1 MYTRDLKEV
10 TNEFNQFFTSVG
22 AKAFEDSQA
31 LIDLHN
37 LPPLLSRTPQ
47 LYFTEADKFRFHA
60 VSSNEVQRVVMSFPS
75 DKAPGYDKIPMSVIK
90 DALPCILPIF
100 TLIVNRSLLSS
111 VFPAAWKIS
120 EVVPLPKD
128 GDHELANN
136 NRPVS
141 LLPAAS
147 KVCERIALNQLTSYM
162 NKNNRLTEHQSGN
175 KAMHS
180 CETLNVFMTDKAL
193 EAMDSKKLMLMVLLD
208 LSKAFDSLKH
218 ATLLLKLQSLSLSHS
233 ALEWFRSYLSER
245 SQYVRIGS
253 ELSALEN
260 IVYGVPQGSI
270 LGPALFNI
278 YLNDLPTIPRFS
290 SLESYVD
297 DSKLYLSFPVRDL
310 NTIVQQINEDLSLIA
325 SWCCHN
331 HLLINPDKTKLLVMG
346 TRQMLQTLPDF
357 SLLGKEIA
365 PTASARDLGV
375 QVDATLSYNEHVT
388 NITSTCMA
396 SLCQINRIKHLL
408 DSRTLENVI
417 TSLVFSKL
425 YFCSTVWANTSKTNV
440 RKLQKIQNF
449 AARILTGTRKYEHI
463 TPVLN
468 NLRWLS
474 VPAMLALYD
483 AILTF
488 KCLRGLAPNYL
499 SSRFNTRAS
508 VHGRNTRNKNML
520 DIPAFNTAAG
530 QRSFTYRTVK
540 CWNMLPEEITKC
552 ESLHSFKSK
561 IKSHFL
567 HSF

>member
-1 MYTRDLKEV
+1 
-10 TNEFNQFFTSVG
+10 
-22 AKAFEDSQA
+22 
-31 LIDLHN
+31 
-37 LPPLLSRTPQ
+37 
-47 LYFTEADKFRFHA
+47 
-60 VSSNEVQRVVMSFPS
+60 
-75 DKAPGYDKIPMSVIK
+75 
-90 DALPCILPIF
+90 
-100 TLIVNRSLLSS
+100 
-111 VFPAAWKIS
+111 
-120 EVVPLPKD
+120 
-128 GDHELANN
+128 
-136 NRPVS
+136 
-141 LLPAAS
+141 
-147 KVCERIALNQLTSYM
+147 
-162 NKNNRLTEHQSGN
+162 
-175 KAMHS
+175 MHS
-180 CETLNVFMTDKAL
+180 CETLNVFMNDKAL

-218 ATLLLKLQSLSLSHS
+218 ATLLLKLQSLGLSHS

-253 ELSALEN
+253 ELSALEK

-357 SLLGKEIA
+357 HITLLGKEIA

-530 QRSFTYRTVK
+530 QRSFTYRAVK

-552 ESLHSFKSK
+552 ES
-561 IKSHFL
+561 
-567 HSF
+567 

>member
-1 MYTRDLKEV
+1 M
-10 TNEFNQFFTSVG
+10 
-22 AKAFEDSQA
+22 
-31 LIDLHN
+31 
-37 LPPLLSRTPQ
+37 
-47 LYFTEADKFRFHA
+47 
-60 VSSNEVQRVVMSFPS
+60 
-75 DKAPGYDKIPMSVIK
+75 
-90 DALPCILPIF
+90 
-100 TLIVNRSLLSS
+100 SS

-162 NKNNRLTEHQSGN
+162 NKNNRLTEYQSGN

-218 ATLLLKLQSLSLSHS
+218 ATLLVKLPSLGLSHS
-233 ALEWFRSYLSER
+233 ALEWFRSHLSER

-253 ELSALEN
+253 EVSALQN

-278 YLNDLPTIPRFS
+278 YLNGLPTIPRFS

-310 NTIVQQINEDLSLIA
+310 NTIVQQINEDLSLVA

-357 SLLGKEIA
+357 HITLLGKEIA

-396 SLCQINRIKHLL
+396 SLCEINRIKHLL
-408 DSRTLENVI
+408 DSRTSENVI

-425 YFCSTVWANTSKTNV
+425 YFCSTVWQDQCAEITEDPELCGQNPYRNKKV
-440 RKLQKIQNF
+440 RK
-449 AARILTGTRKYEHI
+449 HI

-530 QRSFTYRTVK
+530 QRSFTYRAVK
-540 CWNMLPEEITKC
+540 CWNMLPEEINKC

-561 IKSHFL
+561 AKSHFS